1 MPGGCPDKIKR
12 ICTKGNDPI
21 PENFLTDVWYRH
33 IYVGI
38 QASMLREQLPPCLD
52 LVVWLKTGQKQE
64 ELFKEFRQQFR
75 NEFEDAEQNKGKG
88 FTLLQF
94 LNDLAFSIN
103 FAITWH
109 KDPKWRNEIGSP
121 APKATEAQQ
130 LKKKLAKW
138 LEKKTRGWKPE

>member
-1 MPGGCPDKIKR
+1 MKRASPGAIIMLLFSPHNPFG
-12 ICTKGNDPI
+12 DPELCLRSLGR
-21 PENFLTDVWYRH
+21 PPSGHPPPSVRGPPSGYR
-33 IYVGI
+33 
-38 QASMLREQLPPCLD
+38 PPS
-52 LVVWLKTGQKQE
+52 G
-64 ELFKEFRQQFR
+64 FRPPSGYQPPSVFSLITACR
-75 NEFEDAEQNKGKG
+75 EDAAQNRGKG